1 LGYLIF
7 DFHETQNN
15 KKGIGFLW
23 LSWVTRLF
31 ETTQGGRARANSCPF
46 GGAKEVAA
54 LARFGRAE
62 GSLEC
67 LELEKNQRKKDREN
81 QGVKMMRQGNRH
93 HFP

>member
-1 LGYLIF
+1 MKHTTTKKHGISM
-7 DFHETQNN
+7 DF
-15 KKGIGFLW
+15 
-23 LSWVTRLF
+23 VVCRLF

-67 LELEKNQRKKDREN
+67 LELEKNKVKRMEN
-81 QGVKMMRQGNRH
+81 QGVKMVRQIQTS
-93 HFP
+93 FS